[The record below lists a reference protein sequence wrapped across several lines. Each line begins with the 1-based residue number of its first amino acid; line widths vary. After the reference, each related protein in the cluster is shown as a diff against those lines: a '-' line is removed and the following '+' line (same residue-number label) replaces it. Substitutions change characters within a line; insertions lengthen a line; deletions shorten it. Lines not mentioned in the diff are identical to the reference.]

1 MSQFGKKT
9 SSGSNAPT
17 LQTAGNHK
25 MKTSRMIH
33 SAGKHHACALVNE
46 KGAEHLVFAGE
57 NAIGPVIFA
66 STLGICKEEA
76 MAARTAISSG
86 SKNLEAK
93 VKALVIAIGGHFK
106 TAKTVK
112 FAVYKQGGKAVK
124 RNDGTTIVNPV
135 K

>member
-17 LQTAGNHK
+17 LQTGGNHK
-25 MKTSRMIH
+25 MKTNRMIH

-46 KGAEHLVFAGE
+46 KGAEHLVYAGE
-57 NAIGPVIFA
+57 NAIGPIIFA
-66 STLGICKEEA
+66 SSLGILPKEVGEA
-76 MAARTAISSG
+76 RAAVAANSR
-86 SKNLEAK
+86 NLEAK
-93 VKALVIAIGGHFK
+93 VKALVVAIGDYFK

-112 FAVYKQGGKAVK
+112 FAVHKKNGKAVK
-124 RNDGTTIVNPV
+124 RADGTTIVNPV